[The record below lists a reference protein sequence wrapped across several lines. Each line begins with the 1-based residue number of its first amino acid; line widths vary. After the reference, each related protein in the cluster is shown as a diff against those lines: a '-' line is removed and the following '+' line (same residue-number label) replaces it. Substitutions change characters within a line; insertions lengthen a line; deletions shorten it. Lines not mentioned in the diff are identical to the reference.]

1 MRIAERKWRKSK
13 HVDDYMLFSAERKSY
28 MQVLKKAKIEHFN
41 PMIIENDQKQLF
53 KVVKSLCKSYK
64 ESPLP
69 EHDSKEELEK
79 GRICGQMQ
87 DVSTDKGQVI

>member
-1 MRIAERKWRKSK
+1 
-13 HVDDYMLFSAERKSY
+13 

-41 PMIIENDQKQLF
+41 SMIIENENDQKQLF

-69 EHDSKEELEK
+69 EHQSKEELA
-79 GRICGQMQ
+79 GSLASIL
-87 DVSTDKGQVI
+87 